1 MMMCAQH
8 LPRFDT
14 VAVMDAGRVVEVG
27 SPSQLLSKPSSRL
40 AHLVACAMHAADTGV
55 AW

>member
-27 SPSQLLSKPSSRL
+27 SPSQLLSKPQSRL
-40 AHLVACAMHAADTGV
+40 AQLVACAVHEAEAGV
-55 AW
+55 A